1 MRWKCSGSE
10 KLPCRG
16 GRENVKKVSYKM
28 VARDLDGGRGG
39 ESWARK
45 AGEVVVRCFGFGWRA
60 FECTQ
65 VLTADSETQLGT
77 GRTRHRFTSLY
88 N

>member
-1 MRWKCSGSE
+1 
-10 KLPCRG
+10 
-16 GRENVKKVSYKM
+16 M

-60 FECTQ
+60 FESI
-65 VLTADSETQLGT
+65 VLRVHAGT
-77 GRTRHRFTSLY
+77 YGSLKLKLS
-88 N
+88 